1 MIQLRF
7 TLCIGSSICSLLR
20 IYIRPL
26 LLRMFLE
33 SRQPP
38 MGKIII
44 WPRICLRNYMYLSR
58 LNYLEFVLSFSMW
71 FWDHWAFLVVQMVK
85 NLPEIWETWVQS
97 LGQEDLLE
105 KGMAAHSSI
114 LAWRTPWTE
123 KPCKLQSMGSQRVT
137 WLSDEI
143 TALKL
148 SDYRNGTIKWE
159 K

>member
-38 MGKIII
+38 MGKVII

-71 FWDHWAFLVVQMVK
+71 FWDHWAFLVVQIGKESAWNMGD
-85 NLPEIWETWVQS
+85 
-97 LGQEDLLE
+97 LGSVPGSGRSPGEGNGCPFQYSCLE
-105 KGMAAHSSI
+105 NSMDREALQATVHGVAKSHM
-114 LAWRTPWTE
+114 TE
-123 KPCKLQSMGSQRVT
+123 RWDHCFKTFRL
-137 WLSDEI
+137 
-143 TALKL
+143 
-148 SDYRNGTIKWE
+148 
-159 K
+159 